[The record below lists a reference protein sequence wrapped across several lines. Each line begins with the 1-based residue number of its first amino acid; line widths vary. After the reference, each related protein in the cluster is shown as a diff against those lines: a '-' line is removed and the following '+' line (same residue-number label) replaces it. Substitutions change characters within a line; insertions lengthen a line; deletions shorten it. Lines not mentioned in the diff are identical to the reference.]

1 MMEGRRET
9 HDRRKGSVHT
19 AGTLITWEAYDAKTV
34 RQVRMIE
41 EAAPG
46 YLYDHTAVRKMIR
59 EGKFTDGTG
68 VLLTA

>member
-1 MMEGRRET
+1 M
-9 HDRRKGSVHT
+9 

>member
-1 MMEGRRET
+1 MMEGSRET
-9 HDRRKGSVHT
+9 HGRRKGSVHT

-46 YLYDHTAVRKMIR
+46 YLYDHTTVRKMIR
-59 EGKFTDGTG
+59 ERKFTDGTG
-68 VLLTA
+68 VLLTD